1 MRPGLIRKVIP
12 NSKSLQKS
20 FFKMRCLRLLPTI
33 GLKVRCWRITTLP
46 YPISWTLARSC
57 FYRSR
62 LLKNS
67 VYAKIVE
74 YVLQQDKSMEAG
86 LIFSG
91 ATAAL
96 NRELR
101 RRT

>member
-1 MRPGLIRKVIP
+1 MEPEIFAEEF
-12 NSKSLQKS
+12 LQ
-20 FFKMRCLRLLPTI
+20 FKMSCLRLLPTI
-33 GLKVRCWRITTLP
+33 GLKDPTLP
-46 YPISWTLARSC
+46 LDLSPLLFLQEPLAV
-57 FYRSR
+57 
-62 LLKNS
+62 LKNS

-74 YVLQQDKSMEAG
+74 YVLQQDKSMEASG

-101 RRT
+101 HRT